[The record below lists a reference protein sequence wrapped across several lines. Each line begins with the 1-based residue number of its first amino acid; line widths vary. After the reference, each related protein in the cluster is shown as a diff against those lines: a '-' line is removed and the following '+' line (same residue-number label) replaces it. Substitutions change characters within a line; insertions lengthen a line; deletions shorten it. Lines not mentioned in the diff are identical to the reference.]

1 MPKFDIVL
9 QLDEHEKA
17 QIQGACDVKTFSA
30 AIKAHEALAKDEIKG
45 LSALLRDKVST
56 DQLEAAQL
64 ALPALRKLMESLA
77 DSEAK
82 DQALQELSQA
92 EGTLEALSTAQESLK
107 ELQQTTGGH
116 GSNS

>member
-9 QLDEHEKA
+9 QLDEHEKE

-30 AIKAHEALAKDEIKG
+30 AIKAHEALAKEEVKG

-56 DQLEAAQL
+56 DQLEVAQS
-64 ALPALRKLMESLA
+64 ALPALRELMESLA

-82 DQALQELSQA
+82 ALALQELSQA
-92 EGTLEALSTAQESLK
+92 AGTLEALSAAQDSLK
-107 ELQQTTGGH
+107 ELQQAVGGH
-116 GSNS
+116 DSDS

>member
-30 AIKAHEALAKDEIKG
+30 AIKAHEALAKDEVKG

-56 DQLEAAQL
+56 DQLDVAQA
-64 ALPALRKLMESLA
+64 ALPALRELMESLA

-82 DQALQELSQA
+82 NQALQELSQA
-92 EGTLEALSTAQESLK
+92 EGALEALAAAQESLK
-107 ELQQTTGGH
+107 ELQQAAGGH